1 MFALADC
8 NNFYASC
15 ERVFDPSLNGKPV
28 VVLSNN
34 DGCIIARSNEA
45 KALGLKM
52 GEPAFKI
59 KDIIEKNRVAVF
71 SSNYTLYGD
80 MSQRVMNTLS
90 GFTPEIEI
98 YSIDEAFLSL
108 HGFTHFNLLEYGHKI
123 RSVTTQNTGIPISI
137 GIARTK
143 TLAKVANHFAKKQP
157 NYGGVCLLGSE
168 AERVEALKH
177 FEIGEVWGIGR
188 QYNKLLNR
196 YGVSTAYDFTK
207 LPTEWVR
214 RHMSVV
220 GLRTQKELIGIPCLD
235 LEHTAPPKKS
245 ICTSRSFGQMQTEL
259 GYLEE
264 AVASFA
270 SSCAHK
276 LRKQQSVATLVMVFA
291 HTNFFRDDLPQ
302 YSASKIATLP
312 VATNSSMEIV
322 HYALQALRSLFKPG
336 YRYKKAGVIVSGIQN
351 SSGVQTALFDT
362 VNRNKHSLAMAAM
375 DIINDRFGPST
386 IKLAAQG
393 TGRKWR
399 LRQEKLSPFYTT
411 RWDQLI
417 TVNAER

>member
-80 MSQRVMNTLS
+80 MSQRVMNTLA

-108 HGFTHFNLLEYGHKI
+108 HGFTHFNLLEYGYKI
-123 RSVTTQNTGIPISI
+123 RSVTTRNTGIPISI

-157 NYGGVCLLGSE
+157 SYGGVCLLKRG
-168 AERVEALKH
+168 
-177 FEIGEVWGIGR
+177 
-188 QYNKLLNR
+188 
-196 YGVSTAYDFTK
+196 
-207 LPTEWVR
+207 
-214 RHMSVV
+214 
-220 GLRTQKELIGIPCLD
+220 
-235 LEHTAPPKKS
+235 
-245 ICTSRSFGQMQTEL
+245 
-259 GYLEE
+259 
-264 AVASFA
+264 
-270 SSCAHK
+270 
-276 LRKQQSVATLVMVFA
+276 
-291 HTNFFRDDLPQ
+291 
-302 YSASKIATLP
+302 
-312 VATNSSMEIV
+312 
-322 HYALQALRSLFKPG
+322 
-336 YRYKKAGVIVSGIQN
+336 
-351 SSGVQTALFDT
+351 
-362 VNRNKHSLAMAAM
+362 
-375 DIINDRFGPST
+375 
-386 IKLAAQG
+386 
-393 TGRKWR
+393 
-399 LRQEKLSPFYTT
+399 
-411 RWDQLI
+411 
-417 TVNAER
+417 